1 MIRIT
6 RKIPSKTSLIVLV
19 LALSLV
25 FTLTIGDVIL
35 SYQETKPGKISPEKI
50 RLSADVFSDLSRN
63 MTTSTN
69 GTG

>member
-6 RKIPSKTSLIVLV
+6 REIPSTRSLIVLV

-25 FTLTIGDVIL
+25 LTLTIGDVLL
-35 SYQETKPGKISPEKI
+35 SYQGTKALKPEKI
-50 RLSADVFSDLSRN
+50 RVSADVFSDLSRN

>member
-1 MIRIT
+1 MRG
-6 RKIPSKTSLIVLV
+6 LIVLV

-25 FTLTIGDVIL
+25 LTLTIGDVLL
-35 SYQETKPGKISPEKI
+35 SYQETKPLSPEKI